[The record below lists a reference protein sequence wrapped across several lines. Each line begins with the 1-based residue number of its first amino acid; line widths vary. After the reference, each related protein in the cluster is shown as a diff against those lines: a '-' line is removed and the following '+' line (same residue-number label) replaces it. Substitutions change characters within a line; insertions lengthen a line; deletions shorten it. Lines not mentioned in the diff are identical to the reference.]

1 MTDTHPT
8 PIRHPRRG
16 LAAPFVIVGLLLA
29 GWTGWWLYL
38 TDQIETRLEAR
49 VEALRQ
55 DGWTI
60 THARATTTGWPFRA
74 RVSISHA
81 AILAPSGHGVAAPE
95 LVAEANA
102 YNPDR
107 WVVIAPDGLTLTRAG
122 KGKVGVGGDG
132 LRLSISHLG
141 DRFPDLR
148 AEMIRPTFTAHGD
161 AEPFPIASAERIQ
174 LETRPH
180 LTDGQAST
188 DEMDVLFRLVEARG
202 RPGGP
207 VEGATRQGRLSA
219 DIEATIVGASRLRGM
234 DSAGVFSAWTAA
246 GGRFTAVR
254 GRLKAGDST
263 AVISSDALSAGRDGR
278 LQGSLALTAEKP
290 MAAISGLAGSRSGAV
305 NRLGAAGAAAATA
318 ASGERGVDLVVQF
331 RDGRTWLGP
340 FALAP
345 APRLF

>member
-1 MTDTHPT
+1 MTEPT
-8 PIRHPRRG
+8 PRHSRRG
-16 LAAPFVIVGLLLA
+16 LAVPLVIVGLLLA
-29 GWTGWWLYL
+29 AWTGWWFYL
-38 TDQIETRLEAR
+38 TDQVETRLTAQ
-49 VEALRQ
+49 VEVLRQ

-60 THARATTTGWPFRA
+60 THAPVTTTGWPFRT
-74 RVSISHA
+74 RVSIPQA
-81 AILAPSGHGVAAPE
+81 NILAPSGHGVAAPE
-95 LVAEANA
+95 LVAEASA
-102 YNPDR
+102 WNPDH
-107 WVVIAPDGLTLTRAG
+107 WVVVAPDGLTLTRAD
-122 KGKVGVGGDG
+122 KGRIAIGGGG
-132 LRLSISHLG
+132 LRFSISHLR

-148 AEMIRPTFTAHGD
+148 AEMIRPTFTALEG

-180 LTDGQAST
+180 LTDGEAAT
-188 DEMDVLFRLVEARG
+188 DELDVLFRLIDARG

-207 VEGATRQGRLSA
+207 VEGATRQGMLSA
-219 DIEATIVGASRLRGM
+219 DIEGTIVGASRLTGM

-263 AVISSDALSAGRDGR
+263 ALISGDTLAAGPDGR
-278 LQGSLALTAEKP
+278 LQGSLALTAERP
-290 MAAISGLAGSRSGAV
+290 MAAIAGLARSRSGAV
-305 NRLGAAGAAAATA
+305 NRMGAAGAVAATA
-318 ASGERGVDLVVQF
+318 TTGERPVDLVVQF

>member
-1 MTDTHPT
+1 MTDTPPT

-16 LAAPFVIVGLLLA
+16 LAVPFVIVGLLLA
-29 GWTGWWLYL
+29 GWTGWWFYL
-38 TDQIETRLEAR
+38 TSQIETRLESQ
-49 VEALRQ
+49 VEILRQ

-60 THARATTTGWPFRA
+60 THAAVTTTGWPFRA
-74 RVSISHA
+74 RVSIPHA
-81 AILAPSGHGVAAPE
+81 ELMAPSGHGVAAPE

-102 YNPDR
+102 WNPGR
-107 WVVIAPDGLTLTRAG
+107 WVIVAPDGLTLARAG
-122 KGKVGVGGDG
+122 KGKVGIGGDG
-132 LRLSISHLG
+132 LRMSISRLR

-148 AEMIRPTFTAHGD
+148 AEMIRPTFTAHGG
-161 AEPFPIASAERIQ
+161 AEPFPIASAERVQ

-180 LTDGQAST
+180 LTDGQPST
-188 DEMDVLFRLVEARG
+188 DEMDVLFVLTEARG

-207 VEGATRQGRLSA
+207 VEGATRQGRLTA
-219 DIEATIVGASRLRGM
+219 QIEATIGEASRLQGV
-234 DSAGVFSAWTAA
+234 DSAGVFAAWTGA

-263 AVISSDALSAGRDGR
+263 AVISSDALSAGADGR
-278 LQGSLALTAEKP
+278 LRGSLAVTAEQP
-290 MAAISGLAGSRSGAV
+290 MAAIAGLAGSRSGAV
-305 NRLGAAGAAAATA
+305 NRMGAAGAAAATA
-318 ASGERGVDLVVQF
+318 ASGERPVDLVVQF

>member
-1 MTDTHPT
+1 MTDTAP
-8 PIRHPRRG
+8 RHSRRG
-16 LAAPFVIVGLLLA
+16 LAVPFVVVGLCLA
-29 GWTGWWLYL
+29 VWTGWWFWL
-38 TDQIETRLEAR
+38 TDQVETRLTAQ
-49 VEALRQ
+49 VEVLRR

-60 THARATTTGWPFRA
+60 SHAPVRTTGWPFRT
-74 RVSISHA
+74 RVSMPRA
-81 AILAPSGHGVAAPE
+81 AILAPSGHGVAAPG

-102 YNPDR
+102 WNPDH
-107 WVVIAPDGLTLTRAG
+107 WVVVAPDGLILTRAG
-122 KGKVGVGGDG
+122 KGRVAVGGDG
-132 LRLSISHLG
+132 LRFSVSHPR

-148 AEMIRPTFTAHGD
+148 AEMIRPTFTALPG

-180 LTDGQAST
+180 LTDGKAAT
-188 DEMDVLFRLVEARG
+188 DELDMLFRLVEARG

-219 DIEATIVGASRLRGM
+219 DIEGTIVGASRLRGM
-234 DSAGVFSAWTAA
+234 DSAGVFAAWTAA

-263 AVISSDALSAGRDGR
+263 AVISSDALSAGPDGR
-278 LQGSLALTAEKP
+278 LQGSLALTAERP
-290 MAAISGLAGSRSGAV
+290 MAAIAGLAGSRSGAV
-305 NRLGAAGAAAATA
+305 NRPGAVGAAAATA
-318 ASGERGVDLVVQF
+318 TTGERPVDLILQF
-331 RDGRTWLGP
+331 RDGRAWLGP

>member
-1 MTDTHPT
+1 MTDTQPT
-8 PIRHPRRG
+8 QIRHPRRG
-16 LAAPFVIVGLLLA
+16 LAVPFVIVGLLLA
-29 GWTGWWLYL
+29 GWTGWWFYL
-38 TDQIETRLEAR
+38 TTQIETRLEGQ
-49 VEALRQ
+49 VEVLRQ

-60 THARATTTGWPFRA
+60 THAAVTTTGWPFRA
-74 RVSISHA
+74 RVSIPHA
-81 AILAPSGHGVAAPE
+81 DIMAPSGHGVAAPE
-95 LVAEANA
+95 LLAEANA
-102 YNPDR
+102 WNPDR
-107 WVVIAPDGLTLTRAG
+107 WVVVAPNGLTLTRAG

-132 LRLSISHLG
+132 LRMSISRLS

-148 AEMIRPTFTAHGD
+148 AEMIRPTFTAHDG

-180 LTDGQAST
+180 LTDGQPST
-188 DEMDVLFRLVEARG
+188 DEMDVLFVLTEARG

-207 VEGATRQGRLSA
+207 VEGATRQGRLTA
-219 DIEATIVGASRLRGM
+219 QIEATIGEASRLQGM
-234 DSAGVFSAWTAA
+234 DSAGVFAAWTAA

-263 AVISSDALSAGRDGR
+263 AVISSDVVSAGADGR
-278 LQGSLALTAEKP
+278 LQGSLAVTAERP
-290 MAAISGLAGSRSGAV
+290 LAAIAGLAGSRSGAV
-305 NRLGAAGAAAATA
+305 NRVGAAGAAAATA
-318 ASGERGVDLVVQF
+318 ASGERPVDLVVQF

>member
-1 MTDTHPT
+1 MTADA
-8 PIRHPRRG
+8 RHPRRG
-16 LAAPFVIVGLLLA
+16 LVTPFVIVGLLLA
-29 GWTGWWLYL
+29 GWTGWWFYL
-38 TDQIETRLEAR
+38 TTRIETRLAAQ
-49 VEALRQ
+49 VEVLRQ

-60 THARATTTGWPFRA
+60 THADVTTTGWPFRA
-74 RVSISHA
+74 RVSIPHA
-81 AILAPSGHGVAAPE
+81 DVMAPSGHGVAAPE

-102 YNPDR
+102 WNPDR
-107 WVVIAPDGLTLTRAG
+107 WVVIAPDGLTLARAG
-122 KGKVGVGGDG
+122 KGKVGVSGDG
-132 LRLSISHLG
+132 LRMSISHLR

-180 LTDGQAST
+180 LTNGVAAT
-188 DEMDVLFRLVEARG
+188 DEMDVLFRLVDARG

-219 DIEATIVGASRLRGM
+219 DIEATVVGASRLQGM
-234 DSAGVFSAWTAA
+234 DSAGVFAAWTAA

-290 MAAISGLAGSRSGAV
+290 MAAISGLARSRSGAV
-305 NRLGAAGAAAATA
+305 NRMGAAGAAAATA
-318 ASGERGVDLVVQF
+318 ASGDRGVDLVVQF